1 MNAVIIKVNTALS
14 PISMLSQECLIYCI
28 HILKCVSASLDD
40 TVMRAIDADG
50 YHLPFYFLLH
60 I

>member
-28 HILKCVSASLDD
+28 HILKCVSASLSFKL
-40 TVMRAIDADG
+40 TVSQ
-50 YHLPFYFLLH
+50 HW
-60 I
+60 